1 MTTHNYVFMH
11 LLTHTQLWD
20 VGAQKLVRRMRS
32 HNSRVSS
39 LAWNPQNN
47 LLSTGSQSGA
57 IHIYNAKQAQFHM
70 TTLEA
75 NTMDVCGLSWSP
87 NGRFLA
93 SGGNDNMVCIWDT
106 YSQDPWS
113 FPAHTLKEHNA
124 AIKVYIIYTLLSI
137 LQSEHNNDM
146 YIHNI

>member
-1 MTTHNYVFMH
+1 MH

-39 LAWNPQNN
+39 LAWNPHNN
-47 LLSTGSQSGA
+47 LLCAGSQSGA
-57 IHIYNAKQAQFHM
+57 IHIYNTKQAQFHM

-75 NTMDVCGLSWSP
+75 HTMDVCGLSWST
-87 NGRFLA
+87 NGGFLA
-93 SGGNDNMVCIWDT
+93 SGGNDNIVCIWDT

-113 FPAHTLKEHNA
+113 FPAYTLKEHNA
-124 AIKVYIIYTLLSI
+124 AIKVYKNYSLYSLFR
-137 LQSEHNNDM
+137 EYNNNT
-146 YIHNI
+146 YIT